1 MPKGVEHEQTFWELM
16 DRVRQGDES
25 AAADLVH
32 RFEPEVRRE
41 VRTWIRRQR
50 AQSLHRAFDSAD
62 ICQSVLARFF
72 TGLAAG
78 RLDLRSP
85 DHLRNLLLF
94 MARNSFLQHARS
106 NRAQRRDLRRTVPL
120 AGDDPPE
127 PPRRESP
134 ADLAAEH
141 ELLEL
146 IRARLTPEE
155 RELADR
161 RSQGQGWADIVAV
174 MGGTPAGRRMQ
185 LCRAEARIVREFG
198 LAEEGLQP

>member
-1 MPKGVEHEQTFWELM
+1 MERSFDELM

-25 AAADLVH
+25 AATDLVH

-50 AQSLHRAFDSAD
+50 ALSLHRAFDSAD

-72 TGLAAG
+72 ASLSAG
-78 RLDLRSP
+78 RLDLRSS

-94 MARNSFLQHARS
+94 MARNSFLQHSRS
-106 NRAQRRDLRRTVPL
+106 NQAERRDLRRTVPF

-127 PPRRESP
+127 PPGRESP

-161 RSQGQGWADIVAV
+161 RAQGQSWADIVAA

-185 LCRAEARIVREFG
+185 LCRAEARISREFG
-198 LAEEGLQP
+198 LTEKEPQP